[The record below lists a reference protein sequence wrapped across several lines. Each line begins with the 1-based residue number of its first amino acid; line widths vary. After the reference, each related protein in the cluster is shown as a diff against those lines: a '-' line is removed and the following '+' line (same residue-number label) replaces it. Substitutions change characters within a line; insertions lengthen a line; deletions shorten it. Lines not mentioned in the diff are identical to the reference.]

1 MAAAK
6 KGKKTS
12 KSKKSSTSKKKGNKL
27 NFFSKLML
35 ILLTAAVIITA
46 VFLTLNNFN
55 INKDKTP
62 MTEVSVKDTEK
73 ETKDTEKET
82 TRQNK
87 EDVKPK
93 PKEEKQQTSAT
104 DVKEESKQ
112 QPKIDNKEG
121 KKHQEKVTTDLKK
134 DVKETKILNGC
145 WLSSEQGA
153 SLTID
158 EYGYR
163 IDFFGIDAS
172 KPITGDYHIKNNLI
186 IFTSDDNICGKAE
199 GSYRITFYKNNF
211 SLICKDDDCS
221 SRRNILEADWEWM
234 EI

>member
-46 VFLTLNNFN
+46 VFLTLSNFN

-87 EDVKPK
+87 EDVKLK
-93 PKEEKQQTSAT
+93 PKEEEKQQTPTT
-104 DVKEESKQ
+104 DVKEE
-112 QPKIDNKEG
+112 

-134 DVKETKILNGC
+134 DVKKTKILNGC

-163 IDFFGIDAS
+163 IDFFGVDAS
-172 KPITGDYHIKNNLI
+172 KPITGDYHFKNNLI
-186 IFTSDDNICGKAE
+186 IFTSDGNICGKTE

>member
-27 NFFSKLML
+27 NFFSKLIL
-35 ILLTAAVIITA
+35 VLLTAAVIITA
-46 VFLTLNNFN
+46 VFLTLSNFN

-62 MTEVSVKDTEK
+62 MTEVSIKDTEK
-73 ETKDTEKET
+73 ETKDTKKET

-87 EDVKPK
+87 EEVKPK
-93 PKEEKQQTSAT
+93 PKEEKQQTPAT
-104 DVKEESKQ
+104 DVKEEKN
-112 QPKIDNKEG
+112 P
-121 KKHQEKVTTDLKK
+121 QEKVTTDLKK
-134 DVKETKILNGC
+134 DFKETKILNGC

-163 IDFFGIDAS
+163 IDFFGVDAS
-172 KPITGDYHIKNNLI
+172 KPISGDYHFKNNLI

>member
-46 VFLTLNNFN
+46 VFLTLSNFN

-62 MTEVSVKDTEK
+62 MTEVSV
-73 ETKDTEKET
+73 KDTEKET

-93 PKEEKQQTSAT
+93 PKEEKQQTPAT
-104 DVKEESKQ
+104 DVKEE
-112 QPKIDNKEG
+112 

-158 EYGYR
+158 EFGYR
-163 IDFFGIDAS
+163 IDFFGVDAS
-172 KPITGDYHIKNNLI
+172 KPITGDYHFKNNLI

>member
-35 ILLTAAVIITA
+35 ILLTAAIIITA
-46 VFLTLNNFN
+46 VFLTLSNFN

-73 ETKDTEKET
+73 ETKDTKKET

-87 EDVKPK
+87 EGVKLK
-93 PKEEKQQTSAT
+93 PKEEKQQTPAT
-104 DVKEESKQ
+104 DV
-112 QPKIDNKEG
+112 KEG

-172 KPITGDYHIKNNLI
+172 KPITGDYHFKNNLI
-186 IFTSDDNICGKAE
+186 IFTSDDNICGKSE